1 MDNYSPNYGGYPP
14 PRNENK
20 GCRIALAL
28 VGWLLIVAGV
38 LVIGF
43 SVLLTYE
50 GDVAQSDRE
59 KASKEYYEKYGDY
72 FELPDSISAS
82 DTTEA
87 ALQVIAER
95 DSLLDTIPPPPPV
108 GFNIAGAFGLFF
120 IFIALIPII
129 IGCILLFVAY
139 RMKKK

>member
-1 MDNYSPNYGGYPP
+1 MDNYFPNYGGYPP
-14 PRNENK
+14 PSKEKK
-20 GCRIALAL
+20 GCRIALAV

-43 SVLLTYE
+43 SVLLSYE
-50 GDVAQSDRE
+50 GDVAQKDRE

-72 FELPDSISAS
+72 LELPDSISVS

-87 ALQVIAER
+87 ALQAIAER

-108 GFNIAGAFGLFF
+108 GFNIAAAFGLFF
-120 IFIALIPII
+120 IFIALIPIV
-129 IGCILLFVAY
+129 IGCVLIFVAY

>member
-1 MDNYSPNYGGYPP
+1 MYICFLQLNIKYHYHFPLY
-14 PRNENK
+14 
-20 GCRIALAL
+20 
-28 VGWLLIVAGV
+28 LL
-38 LVIGF
+38 L
-43 SVLLTYE
+43 Y
-50 GDVAQSDRE
+50 QE